1 MPAAVLRPRLPD
13 AGAGRHREMQVPIR
27 LVLSREVRD
36 VPAHAGG
43 ARVQL
48 GGRCI
53 PGSDLS
59 IGTRS
64 RAVPWINYSLPLR
77 AVHPQLTPREATQRH
92 VTSMRVPPDGRI
104 NRGRRSSHSLI
115 RES

>member
-1 MPAAVLRPRLPD
+1 MQSDVPRSRRMPAAVLRPGLPD

-64 RAVPWINYSLPLR
+64 PRSL
-77 AVHPQLTPREATQRH
+77 
-92 VTSMRVPPDGRI
+92 
-104 NRGRRSSHSLI
+104 RSD
-115 RES
+115 